1 MSRVSR
7 SAEYDVALLQ
17 AYELLTNRVLAGE
30 IVDASLV
37 HREFPAYAEQL
48 EALLPAMQALAISGH
63 WAGASD
69 DDAAGPP
76 RMPGELGDFRILRE
90 IGRGG
95 MGIVYEAEQ
104 LSLGRRVALKILPFA
119 AVLDPRHLQRFKNEA
134 LAAANLDHPNIVDVY
149 GVGCDRGIHYFAMR
163 FIAGATLADLL
174 AADAA
179 TVSAPDAETQRVPQA
194 LLNTLRTGVPLERFR
209 RLAELGVQAA
219 EALDHAHQM
228 GIVHR
233 DVKPS
238 NLMVDHHDKLWVTDF
253 GLAQV
258 ESAASLTEPGDLL
271 GTLRYMSPEQVAGR
285 PTMIDHRTDIY
296 SLGATLYELATG
308 QPVVRAHERA
318 QVLGEIVEQEPA
330 RPRSLNPAIPT
341 DLETI
346 LLKCLAKV
354 PEERYN
360 SAAELASDFRRFVAG
375 QPVMAKKATLLSLAM
390 RWVRRHRR
398 FMLGLTLLTFFSFVG
413 LVVSNVLVSRERN
426 EVIRQ
431 RDRFE
436 RLRRKSE
443 TDLRDALSLL
453 TVIVGNRP
461 KTESDA
467 ASIDRARQAGQ
478 ARLIVEYLQRFLPA
492 EPEDDDDRLRAALTH
507 VHMGRIYAAIGEQD
521 QATRHYEQSVN
532 GFEALVAEHPSEAMF
547 RTELGNAESIFAC
560 HLYHQS
566 PGPIAQQHFQ
576 LAEHQYRKALLLNPS
591 ERRARSSWAWQQLN
605 CPVLELRDYEHAV
618 ELAREL
624 IAISPTESQFTGRTL
639 LGCAYF
645 RQGNIPA
652 AIQEL
657 DAAAAYNERDPLYS
671 LFRHYF
677 LTLACRASGDI
688 DAAKSN
694 AVSAEALLQR
704 NAEIEDDYDI
714 RAETHRAMASP

>member
-1 MSRVSR
+1 MSR
-7 SAEYDVALLQ
+7 SAEHDIALLQ

-30 IVDASLV
+30 IIDAIVV

-69 DDAAGPP
+69 DDAIGPP

-95 MGIVYEAEQ
+95 MGVVYEAEQ
-104 LSLGRRVALKILPFA
+104 ISLSRRVALKILPFA

-163 FIAGATLADLL
+163 FIAGATLAELL

-179 TVSAPDAETQRVPQA
+179 ADTAPDAETQRVPQA
-194 LLNTLRTGVPLERFR
+194 LLNTLRTDVPRERFR
-209 RLAELGVQAA
+209 RLAELGIQAA

-238 NLMVDHHDKLWVTDF
+238 NLMVDHHEKLWVTDF

-258 ESAASLTEPGDLL
+258 ESAASLTQPGDLL

-308 QPVVRAHERA
+308 QAVVRAHERA
-318 QVLGEIVEQEPA
+318 QVLGEIVEREPA
-330 RPRSLNPAIPT
+330 RPRSLNSAMPT

-346 LLKCLAKV
+346 LLKCLAKA
-354 PEERYN
+354 PEERYS
-360 SAAELASDFRRFVAG
+360 SAAELAVDFRRFVAG
-375 QPVMAKKATLLSLAM
+375 QAVLAKKALLLSRAV

-398 FMLGLTLLTFFSFVG
+398 FMLGLTLLIAFSFVG
-413 LVVSNVLVSRERN
+413 LVVSNVLVSRQRN

-436 RLRRKSE
+436 RLRQKSE
-443 TDLRDALSLL
+443 TDLRDALHLL
-453 TVIVGNRP
+453 TVIAGTGP
-461 KTESDA
+461 KADVDV
-467 ASIDRARQAGQ
+467 ASIDTARQSGQ
-478 ARLIVEYLQRFLPA
+478 ARLIIEYLQRFLPA
-492 EPEDDDDRLRAALTH
+492 EPEDEDGRLRAALTH
-507 VHMGRIYAAIGEQD
+507 VHLGRIYAAIGEQD
-521 QATRHYEQSVN
+521 QAARHYEQCVH
-532 GFEALVAEHPSEAMF
+532 GFEALVAEHPSEALF
-547 RTELGNAESIFAC
+547 RTELGIAESILAC
-560 HLYHQS
+560 QLYRQS
-566 PGPIAQQHFQ
+566 PGPVAQQHFR
-576 LAEHQYRKALLLNPS
+576 LAEHQYHKALLLDRT
-591 ERRARSSWAWQQLN
+591 ERRARVALAWQQLN
-605 CPVLELRDYEHAV
+605 CPVLELRDYDHAAK
-618 ELAREL
+618 LGQEL
-624 IAISPTESQFTGRTL
+624 IVGTTAESRLAGRTIV
-639 LGCAYF
+639 GCALF

-657 DAAAAYNERDPLYS
+657 SAAVDDDQGNQMFS
-671 LFRHYF
+671 MFRQFF
-677 LTLACRASGDI
+677 LAMALAASGDV
-688 DAAKSN
+688 DAAKVH
-694 AVSAEALLQR
+694 AAHADTMLQW

-714 RAETHRAMASP
+714 RGEVLREVISP